1 MKSEN
6 VKERPLTKLDE
17 YAILISKHWKSS
29 KTGADDYDP
38 TSILVNFKKDIK
50 EVIKNELI
58 SEGWTKIAWHKVS
71 RGDLPKN
78 KQEIRFIDK
87 TGKHYNGTFYANI
100 KTLSGNVQRFYIG
113 LGHYFRVE
121 QVIAWTELPVYKE

>member
-17 YAILISKHWKSS
+17 YAILISKHWKRS

-38 TSILVNFKKDIK
+38 TSILVNFKEDMK

-58 SEGWTKIAWHKVS
+58 SDGWTKTIWHKVAD
-71 RGDLPKN
+71 GDYPKPN
-78 KQEIRFIDK
+78 TDIIYIYH
-87 TGKHYNGTFYANI
+87 TPAMSTFYDI
-100 KTLSGNVQRFYIG
+100 GVYSYIEKRWYGNAGSTTSDR
-113 LGHYFRVE
+113 
-121 QVIAWTELPVYKE
+121 VIAWAELPEYKE